1 MKQTWAL
8 KVERFGKIKQG
19 EIDIAPLM
27 LFVGDN
33 NSGKS
38 YIMSLL
44 WGVLSE
50 GRKLF
55 PKDPPATS
63 IYKEID
69 QFLESAIDRGCLIGD
84 QEAQL
89 FVTWFNDVLRT
100 KKSEFVKTIFRR
112 KIPIG
117 SLSIERYGRS
127 KPLRVI
133 FEKKDSLQGTRFST
147 GKDYIRI
154 PYTDRSKGQV
164 TERYR
169 MAQYIT
175 WNLLMDGLTSP
186 LYPPA
191 RRNSIQERAIGEAL
205 YLPASRTGFM
215 LSYKALVQ
223 EMMERMIREE
233 REDAPLEFTLPV
245 YRFLQ
250 ALLRLEESGQ
260 SKYADIGRF
269 IEMQITN
276 GTMNQEKGPIPSFY
290 YCPQGKSE
298 RLPLYV
304 TSSLVTELSPLI
316 LFLKSKTT
324 YRSLFFEEAEAHLH
338 PRVQRILA
346 TALVKLVNR
355 GMPVWLTTHS
365 DILFQQVNNLIK
377 LHQHPN
383 REQLME
389 KYGYLEEDALEPKKV
404 KAYQF
409 RLQGQETVITPIIP
423 TENGFPAETFN
434 KVILELNDETY
445 AFQIGEEDGEDG

>member
-1 MKQTWAL
+1 
-8 KVERFGKIKQG
+8 
-19 EIDIAPLM
+19 
-27 LFVGDN
+27 
-33 NSGKS
+33 
-38 YIMSLL
+38 
-44 WGVLSE
+44 
-50 GRKLF
+50 
-55 PKDPPATS
+55 
-63 IYKEID
+63 
-69 QFLESAIDRGCLIGD
+69 
-84 QEAQL
+84 
-89 FVTWFNDVLRT
+89 
-100 KKSEFVKTIFRR
+100 
-112 KIPIG
+112 
-117 SLSIERYGRS
+117 
-127 KPLRVI
+127 
-133 FEKKDSLQGTRFST
+133 
-147 GKDYIRI
+147 
-154 PYTDRSKGQV
+154 
-164 TERYR
+164 
-169 MAQYIT
+169 
-175 WNLLMDGLTSP
+175 
-186 LYPPA
+186 
-191 RRNSIQERAIGEAL
+191 
-205 YLPASRTGFM
+205 M

-383 REQLME
+383 RAQLME
-389 KYGYLEEDALEPKKV
+389 KYGYVEEDALEPKKV

-409 RLQGQETVITPIIP
+409 HLQGQETVITPIIP